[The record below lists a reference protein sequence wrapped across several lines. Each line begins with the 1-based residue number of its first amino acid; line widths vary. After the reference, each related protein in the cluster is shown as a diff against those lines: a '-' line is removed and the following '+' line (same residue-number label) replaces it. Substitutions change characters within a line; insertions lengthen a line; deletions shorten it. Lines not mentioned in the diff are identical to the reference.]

1 MTPAGP
7 DRRRRSWAPRHC
19 PAGLYAGGLAVAPSR
34 EVAAVSEVFVDA
46 RFHGPPHSANGGY
59 VCGAV
64 AGLSHRPV
72 AVSLRVPPPLDRRLP
87 ADVDADG
94 RVVLRDGDT
103 VVGEAA
109 PTEPIAL
116 DPPRLVTLDEASAA
130 AERFV
135 GFEDHPFPTCWVC
148 GPRRPAGDGLHIFT
162 GAVEGATH
170 GLVAAPWTPQADVDD
185 GQGEVLPEQ
194 VWAALDCP
202 SYFGG
207 VAGEPA
213 LLARMQATIA
223 APVRVGE
230 PHVVLGWSTAATEG
244 RKRHAASAIL
254 SEDGTVLATAAALWV
269 TLSAEALADLLAP
282 A

>member
-1 MTPAGP
+1 M
-7 DRRRRSWAPRHC
+7 
-19 PAGLYAGGLAVAPSR
+19 
-34 EVAAVSEVFVDA
+34 SEVFVDA

-59 VCGAV
+59 VCGAI

-72 AVSLRVPPPLDRRLP
+72 AVSLRVPPPLDRHLP
-87 ADVDADG
+87 ADLGDDG
-94 RVVLRDGDT
+94 SVVLRDGDT
-103 VVGEAA
+103 VVGEGV

-116 DPPRLVTLDEASAA
+116 DPPQLVSLAEATVA

-162 GAVEGATH
+162 GAVEDAAD
-170 GLVAAPWTPQADVDD
+170 GLVASPWTPQPDVDD
-185 GQGEVLPEQ
+185 GRGEVLPEH

-207 VAGEPA
+207 VVDEPA

-230 PHVVLGWSTAATEG
+230 PQVVLGWSTAPPEG

-254 SEDGTVLATAAALWV
+254 SADGAVLATAAALWV
-269 TLSAEALADLLAP
+269 TLSAEALAGLLDP